1 MRWIRRRRGA
11 SENTDTSQAPEA
23 PKRPVGAWREVDP
36 AAMRVSAEPPTAGST
51 QFVRALPTR
60 WQQAPILGPLG
71 HDVTLDGPSGLMPDV
86 ARTVDPVRGER
97 PEFVWPSVRKP
108 RVAGA
113 RRARAVGQSAAV
125 SRSAWPTPLR
135 RAAVVAGDIEGP
147 VSKPRVS
154 VVEDGGATQAAPTS
168 FSEPEEGPDVEDSS
182 EADTAAVVDET
193 PVEVPPALPITNPKP
208 ISTPEVRGR
217 ARRTRLGPPIE
228 PASPDVRDVMS
239 DPETE
244 VSERGTSKQV
254 PQSLPATT
262 TYSPESTI
270 DELEAAPGVSAPS
283 PTMSLRQVPVVRA
296 AERKAEPRPD
306 DSVLETEHDAPSI
319 PEPAAPTATRPA
331 DIAPIVSGRRLF
343 APLQSISV
351 AGPPSQSDQS
361 TPVSSANQSSAFAQ
375 VFAPLASP
383 VPPQDLGVTMPPHR
397 TLGTASTRFVPP
409 DGPSA
414 PQQIPSI
421 PSAVPASPALPQ
433 TALSASPRPALSAS
447 PALPQTALP
456 ASSGLPR
463 TALSASPAPLQSVLH
478 ASTQPVSSASLRSG
492 LPASPALLQPAASSA
507 SPRPATSSASPRPGL
522 PASPAPSQ
530 PALSVSPRLDLP
542 ALPASPQSS
551 VPALAQTVSPAPLQS
566 AAPTSPAPTQPASLP
581 APSPPTP
588 AASGDPF
595 ALDQLAA
602 DLYDRLRSRLVDELY
617 VGRERAQLL
626 TDL

>member
-11 SENTDTSQAPEA
+11 SENPDRSQVPEA
-23 PKRPVGAWREVDP
+23 PKRPAGAWREADP
-36 AAMRVSAEPPTAGST
+36 AMRVSANQQTAGSAR
-51 QFVRALPTR
+51 FVKALPTR

-71 HDVTLDGPSGLMPDV
+71 HDVRLDGPSGLMPDV
-86 ARTVDPVRGER
+86 ARTVDPLHGER

-113 RRARAVGQSAAV
+113 RRARAVGPSAAV

-147 VSKPRVS
+147 VVRPLVS
-154 VVEDGGATQAAPTS
+154 VVGDGGAAQAAPAT
-168 FSEPEEGPDVEDSS
+168 FAEPEEGPDVEDSS

-296 AERKAEPRPD
+296 AERMVELRPG
-306 DSVLETEHDAPSI
+306 DSVLETEHDAPSV

-331 DIAPIVSGRRLF
+331 NIAPIVSGRRLF
-343 APLQSISV
+343 APLQSISG
-351 AGPPSQSDQS
+351 AAPPSQLDQA
-361 TPVSSANQSSAFAQ
+361 TPVGPTNQSSAFAQ

-397 TLGTASTRFVPP
+397 TLGTTSTRFVPP
-409 DGPSA
+409 NGPSA

-421 PSAVPASPALPQ
+421 PYVPSAVPASSALSQ
-433 TALSASPRPALSAS
+433 TALSASPRPTLSAS
-447 PALPQTALP
+447 PA
-456 ASSGLPR
+456 LPR
-463 TALSASPAPLQSVLH
+463 TALSASPAPLRSVSR

-492 LPASPALLQPAASSA
+492 LSASPALPQPAASSA
-507 SPRPATSSASPRPGL
+507 SPRPGLSASF
-522 PASPAPSQ
+522 APSQ

-542 ALPASPQSS
+542 ALPASPRLDLPALPASPQSAIS
-551 VPALAQTVSPAPLQS
+551 ALAQTASPTPLQS
-566 AAPTSPAPTQPASLP
+566 AAPASPAPTQPASLP

>member
-11 SENTDTSQAPEA
+11 SGSPDTSQVPEA
-23 PKRPVGAWREVDP
+23 PKRPVGAWRDADP
-36 AAMRVSAEPPTAGST
+36 AMRVSAEPPTAGSAR
-51 QFVRALPTR
+51 FVKALPTR

-86 ARTVDPVRGER
+86 ARTVDPLHGER
-97 PEFVWPSVRKP
+97 PEFVWPGVRKP

-113 RRARAVGQSAAV
+113 RRARAVGPSAAV

-135 RAAVVAGDIEGP
+135 KAAVVAGDVEGP
-147 VSKPRVS
+147 VARPRVS

-168 FSEPEEGPDVEDSS
+168 VAESEGEPDFEDSS
-182 EADTAAVVDET
+182 EADTAAVDET
-193 PVEVPPALPITNPKP
+193 SVEVPPALPITNPKP
-208 ISTPEVRGR
+208 VSAPEVRGR

-244 VSERGTSKQV
+244 VSEGATSKQV
-254 PQSLPATT
+254 PQSLLATT
-262 TYSPESTI
+262 TYSPVSTI
-270 DELEAAPGVSAPS
+270 DGPEAAPEVSGPS
-283 PTMSLRQVPVVRA
+283 PTMSTRPLRQVPVVRA
-296 AERKAEPRPD
+296 AERKVETRPD
-306 DSVLETEHDAPSI
+306 DSVLETEHDAP
-319 PEPAAPTATRPA
+319 PVPTGPRPA
-331 DIAPIVSGRRLF
+331 DIAPIVSRRQLF

-351 AGPPSQSDQS
+351 AAPPSRLDQS
-361 TPVSSANQSSAFAQ
+361 TPVGPANQSSAFAQ
-375 VFAPLASP
+375 ALTPQASP
-383 VPPQDLGVTMPPHR
+383 VPAMTTPNLTVATPPRR
-397 TLGTASTRFVPP
+397 TLVAESTRFVAS

-421 PSAVPASPALPQ
+421 PSAVPASPALSQ

-447 PALPQTALP
+447 PAPSQ
-456 ASSGLPR
+456 
-463 TALSASPAPLQSVLH
+463 TALSASPPAPLQSFLR

-492 LPASPALLQPAASSA
+492 LSASPALPQPAASSA
-507 SPRPATSSASPRPGL
+507 SPRPGL
-522 PASPAPSQ
+522 SASPAPSQ
-530 PALSVSPRLDLP
+530 PALSASSRPGSPASPAPSQPASSASHRLDFS
-542 ALPASPQSS
+542 ALSASPQSAL
-551 VPALAQTVSPAPLQS
+551 PALAQTAPPAPFQS
-566 AAPTSPAPTQPASLP
+566 ASPAPTQLASLP

-588 AASGDPF
+588 AASADPF

>member
-1 MRWIRRRRGA
+1 M
-11 SENTDTSQAPEA
+11 
-23 PKRPVGAWREVDP
+23 
-36 AAMRVSAEPPTAGST
+36 
-51 QFVRALPTR
+51 
-60 WQQAPILGPLG
+60 
-71 HDVTLDGPSGLMPDV
+71 
-86 ARTVDPVRGER
+86 
-97 PEFVWPSVRKP
+97 
-108 RVAGA
+108 
-113 RRARAVGQSAAV
+113 
-125 SRSAWPTPLR
+125 
-135 RAAVVAGDIEGP
+135 AGDIEGP

-154 VVEDGGATQAAPTS
+154 VVEDDGATQAAPTS
-168 FSEPEEGPDVEDSS
+168 VAESEGEPDFEDSS
-182 EADTAAVVDET
+182 EADTAAAVDET

-208 ISTPEVRGR
+208 VSTPEVRGR

-244 VSERGTSKQV
+244 VSERVVSEQV
-254 PQSLPATT
+254 PQPVPATT
-262 TYSPESTI
+262 KHSPGSTI
-270 DELEAAPGVSAPS
+270 DELEAVPGVSGPS
-283 PTMSLRQVPVVRA
+283 PTTSLRQVPVVRA
-296 AERKAEPRPD
+296 AERMVELRPD
-306 DSVLETEHDAPSI
+306 DSVLETEHDAPSV

-507 SPRPATSSASPRPGL
+507 SPRPGLSAP
-522 PASPAPSQ
+522 PAPSQ
-530 PALSVSPRLDLP
+530 PALSVSPRLDLS
-542 ALPASPQSS
+542 ALPASPQSAI
-551 VPALAQTVSPAPLQS
+551 PALAQTASPTPLQS
-566 AAPTSPAPTQPASLP
+566 ASPTSPAPTQPASLP

>member
-11 SENTDTSQAPEA
+11 SENTDTSQVPEA

-36 AAMRVSAEPPTAGST
+36 AAMRVSAEPPTAGSA
-51 QFVRALPTR
+51 QFVKALPTR

-86 ARTVDPVRGER
+86 ARTVDPLHGER

-113 RRARAVGQSAAV
+113 RRARAVGPSAAV

-154 VVEDGGATQAAPTS
+154 VVEDDGATQAAPTS
-168 FSEPEEGPDVEDSS
+168 VAESEGEPDFEDSS
-182 EADTAAVVDET
+182 EADTAAAVDET

-208 ISTPEVRGR
+208 VSTPEVRGR

-244 VSERGTSKQV
+244 VSERVVSEQV
-254 PQSLPATT
+254 PQPVPATT
-262 TYSPESTI
+262 KHSPGSTI
-270 DELEAAPGVSAPS
+270 DELEAVPGVSGPS
-283 PTMSLRQVPVVRA
+283 PTTSLRQVPVVRA
-296 AERKAEPRPD
+296 AERMVELRPD
-306 DSVLETEHDAPSI
+306 DSVLETEHDAPSV

-331 DIAPIVSGRRLF
+331 NIAPIVSGRRLF
-343 APLQSISV
+343 APLQSISG
-351 AGPPSQSDQS
+351 AAPPSQLDQA
-361 TPVSSANQSSAFAQ
+361 TPVGPTNQSSAFAQ

-447 PALPQTALP
+447 PALPQTAL
-456 ASSGLPR
+456 
-463 TALSASPAPLQSVLH
+463 SASPAPLQSVLH

-507 SPRPATSSASPRPGL
+507 SPRPGLSAP
-522 PASPAPSQ
+522 PAPSQ
-530 PALSVSPRLDLP
+530 PALSVSPRLDLS
-542 ALPASPQSS
+542 ALPASPQSAI
-551 VPALAQTVSPAPLQS
+551 PALAQTASPTPLQS
-566 AAPTSPAPTQPASLP
+566 ASPTSPAPTQPASLP